1 MPVSGAQ
8 ITVHGSMFQQSD
20 DLKCKFRRVP
30 HVNCGTGYHVHNAT
44 CDMAPETVVD
54 ATFLSYW
61 SLKCL
66 SPAGFPESIGGTAHA
81 AADGLPALPVDA
93 LNDIKTAP
101 SVTFVEVALDAYHY
115 TDHQREYHYY
125 GEGLRLAHT
134 PIRLPPHAN
143 GALTLRVRLR
153 R

>member
-1 MPVSGAQ
+1 
-8 ITVHGSMFQQSD
+8 MFQQSD

-66 SPAGFPESIGGTAHA
+66 SPTRAFPKASA
-81 AADGLPALPVDA
+81 ALHMLPQMGYRLSQ
-93 LNDIKTAP
+93 LTR
-101 SVTFVEVALDAYHY
+101 ST
-115 TDHQREYHYY
+115 T
-125 GEGLRLAHT
+125 LR
-134 PIRLPPHAN
+134 PPHQ
-143 GALTLRVRLR
+143 
-153 R
+153 